1 LLTKVGR
8 VGDCGPGTGRTR
20 DADAS
25 IDAALGTMRPLVFAL
40 ARDGITIKA
49 GSRGDLM
56 GLTGLR
62 GVGLVDLLLAVE
74 EIGEVACRIDSGA
87 SLARGLG
94 SNAWMILFAVFMER
108 ETDGE

>member
-1 LLTKVGR
+1 
-8 VGDCGPGTGRTR
+8 
-20 DADAS
+20 
-25 IDAALGTMRPLVFAL
+25 MRPLVVTL
-40 ARDGITIKA
+40 ARDGIAIKA
-49 GSRGDLM
+49 ASCGDLM

-74 EIGEVACRIDSGA
+74 EIGEVP

-108 ETDGE
+108 ERD